1 MNNNPNQSF
10 EIVFTRVFDAPRELV
25 FKAWTEPGHFAK
37 WWGPKGFTLE
47 VVKMDARSGGEFL
60 GNQTSPDGSHIMW
73 GKFVYQE
80 IVEPEKVVFLQ
91 SFSDEK
97 GNTIRAPFSPNW
109 PLEVMNI
116 ITFEDNEG
124 KTALTL
130 KGGPVNASAKEQ
142 EAYNGMAPMLQQG
155 LEGTFDQLADYLT
168 SQK

>member
-1 MNNNPNQSF
+1 
-10 EIVFTRVFDAPRELV
+10 
-25 FKAWTEPGHFAK
+25 
-37 WWGPKGFTLE
+37 
-47 VVKMDARSGGEFL
+47 
-60 GNQTSPDGSHIMW
+60 
-73 GKFVYQE
+73 
-80 IVEPEKVVFLQ
+80 
-91 SFSDEK
+91 K